1 VIERATV
8 DDDCALVLPVRPRS
22 GIEITR
28 VCAFEAGHIALA
40 ARRVHC
46 VVATMTRLFAAR
58 RSPVKTIAAII
69 IAGALSTLPGAGRA
83 DPVKTDKEQQA
94 RPATAT
100 EQVVREHV
108 AACDCRAAK
117 TRTGADD
124 RQQVDRSY
132 DPWSDPSLGLQ
143 GY

>member
-1 VIERATV
+1 
-8 DDDCALVLPVRPRS
+8 
-22 GIEITR
+22 
-28 VCAFEAGHIALA
+28 
-40 ARRVHC
+40 
-46 VVATMTRLFAAR
+46 M
-58 RSPVKTIAAII
+58 KTIAAII

-83 DPVKTDKEQQA
+83 DPVKTDKDQQA

-117 TRTGADD
+117 ARTGAGDD
-124 RQQVDRSY
+124 GQQAARPY
-132 DPWSDPSLGLQ
+132 DPWSDPSLGVQ